1 MEVILKENVKKLG
14 SAGDLVKVTDGYAR
28 NFLFPQNLAMPVSE
42 KNLKAIQ
49 EEMKRRSVKL
59 EAKKDKLKQTA
70 GQLEGKEFTIKK
82 KASADDKLFGSVTEA
97 DVADAVKAAGY
108 DVNKSNIKMESHIK
122 EVGNF
127 AVKVKLK
134 GDIEANIVVWVV
146 KEAGNK

>member
-59 EAKKDKLKQTA
+59 EAKRT
-70 GQLEGKEFTIKK
+70 
-82 KASADDKLFGSVTEA
+82 
-97 DVADAVKAAGY
+97 
-108 DVNKSNIKMESHIK
+108 N
-122 EVGNF
+122 
-127 AVKVKLK
+127 
-134 GDIEANIVVWVV
+134 
-146 KEAGNK
+146 